1 MMLSFGYTKPPN
13 HIHPPTKSSRIWKL
27 PHLFAGSGL
36 FGILLLFGYNMD
48 EGGLAGQMS
57 GSPEVKVKA
66 PNRCNWSNTTEFQ
79 LDNKFTA
86 MRGSRNY
93 RPEPLPSA
101 EITVQL
107 RCRMIA
113 PICVVITRDK
123 SCSTRLWKEM
133 FSQLFRNETVHNLVF
148 TYSMVWGRTC
158 YWTGALALSRGHRS
172 QNHSWERLNNLQI
185 HLYAM

>member
-1 MMLSFGYTKPPN
+1 MMLSFGYTKPY
-13 HIHPPTKSSRIWKL
+13 PPTHKKLSNLEIATSVRRVRVIRYSALVRLQYGRGWPRRTNVWESRSKSKSS
-27 PHLFAGSGL
+27 
-36 FGILLLFGYNMD
+36 
-48 EGGLAGQMS
+48 EQ
-57 GSPEVKVKA
+57 V
-66 PNRCNWSNTTEFQ
+66 Q

-86 MRGSRNY
+86 MRGSRYY

-172 QNHSWERLNNLQI
+172 QNHSWERLNNLRI